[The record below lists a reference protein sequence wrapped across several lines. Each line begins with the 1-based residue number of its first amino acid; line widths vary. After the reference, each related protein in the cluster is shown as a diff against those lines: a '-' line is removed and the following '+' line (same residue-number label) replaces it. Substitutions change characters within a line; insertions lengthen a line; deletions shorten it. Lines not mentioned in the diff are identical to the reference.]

1 VLIQT
6 EFPEHPLLRSLLA
19 EGYDGFARAALEER
33 AQAAWP
39 PFSRLAAVRD
49 SATTA
54 QAALG
59 FLTDARSIARRAP
72 RGVRLLGPVPAA
84 MAKRAGRFHAQLLIE
99 SAERARLNE
108 LHEALQ
114 PVVTELRSVV
124 RVSGATVV
132 FPRLVAYE

>member
-1 VLIQT
+1 SRRRHTRWPRDWSSDVCSSDL
-6 EFPEHPLLRSLLA
+6 
-19 EGYDGFARAALEER
+19 FARAALEER

-84 MAKRAGRFHAQLLIE
+84 MARSEERRGGEEGRGGWG
-99 SAERARLNE
+99 
-108 LHEALQ
+108 
-114 PVVTELRSVV
+114 VV
-124 RVSGATVV
+124 
-132 FPRLVAYE
+132 